1 MGTAIRICQRSAAA
15 QRLWIALVISL
26 FVHYLA
32 VQGWQGGGARST
44 AEVPLLQARLERL
57 PMVAAVA
64 APEILDV
71 VESRDTLQPQA
82 VRPVQQIPSPP
93 STTPAAG
100 KINGG
105 PVRMRELDLIR
116 ARGMQAP
123 VAICEVLEHHTAE
136 SFPHM
141 DEVIFSFAEAVAHYR
156 NRSWSRAIALFN
168 EALAACPGDRP
179 SLLYRERCE
188 FYAKQPPPED
198 WDGVWTLP
206 V

>member
-44 AEVPLLQARLERL
+44 AEVPLLKARLERL

-100 KINGG
+100 KINGAADA
-105 PVRMRELDLIR
+105 RFYSARELDRYPVPLAPLVAPTVADSISLWVSIDHIGQVVDVAVVDAGSHGMPEQIVR
-116 ARGMQAP
+116 DMLLASRFEPARKNGRQ
-123 VAICEVLEHHTAE
+123 VKSRVLL
-136 SFPHM
+136 
-141 DEVIFSFAEAVAHYR
+141 VLR
-156 NRSWSRAIALFN
+156 
-168 EALAACPGDRP
+168 
-179 SLLYRERCE
+179 
-188 FYAKQPPPED
+188 Q
-198 WDGVWTLP
+198 
-206 V
+206 